1 MEFGLT
7 RIKLKLLEISGTVG
21 KLQLLPME
29 FGLMGSK
36 IAKQSQLLLLEFGL
50 LFLELVGTGG
60 KLQLLNMELGIT

>member
-29 FGLMGSK
+29 FGLMRSK
-36 IAKQSQLLLLEFGL
+36 IQLLHLEFGL
-50 LFLELVGTGG
+50 LFFELRDTGG
-60 KLQLLNMELGIT
+60 KLQLLEFGLM